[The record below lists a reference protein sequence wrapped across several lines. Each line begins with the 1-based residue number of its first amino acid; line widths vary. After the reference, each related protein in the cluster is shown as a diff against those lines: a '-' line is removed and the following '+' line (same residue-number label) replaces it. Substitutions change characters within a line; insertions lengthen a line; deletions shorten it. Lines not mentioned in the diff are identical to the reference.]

1 MAGTASA
8 AAGGAAA
15 AAAGAFRVTTT
26 LRSVGSGAGGCW
38 KMGTPFSNLAQLL
51 GPQLCAKVGGF
62 LCAGLCCVLFAYLF
76 VAALPVLFANAI
88 SGVFG

>member
-1 MAGTASA
+1 MRLSL
-8 AAGGAAA
+8 
-15 AAAGAFRVTTT
+15 F
-26 LRSVGSGAGGCW
+26 S
-38 KMGTPFSNLAQLL
+38 PFSNLAQLL